1 MLAVKEALNV
11 PDAVFA
17 PVVMTDGLF
26 AYSWMSLLIACVT
39 GQERF
44 DAWTGASTD
53 WERSLTAVPAT
64 SGPPVAASTALIL
77 GALGAVA
84 AVLMSP
90 HLPPFGGA
98 LTPAAWAVLL
108 STTGALIVAGL
119 LSRAGRGVSAGTE
132 KAGNFLLLILV
143 ASLGARV
150 TLSAA
155 ARSPVFLAAGLI
167 ILLVHGA
174 VLLWGAS
181 FPLALAATTS
191 QACIGGVVSTPMVA
205 AVYRPALAVVGLL
218 LAVAANAVGTYVG
231 LLTAVMCRWVMK

>member
-1 MLAVKEALNV
+1 
-11 PDAVFA
+11 
-17 PVVMTDGLF
+17 
-26 AYSWMSLLIACVT
+26 
-39 GQERF
+39 
-44 DAWTGASTD
+44 
-53 WERSLTAVPAT
+53 
-64 SGPPVAASTALIL
+64 VAASTALIL

-174 VLLWGAS
+174 VLLAAARAGR